1 MPRPRPARAP
11 SGVPRPAPGPAHTA
25 RGGALPALPS
35 WTATLTWK
43 AAVFITLMCCGL
55 AALLGVLVHRM
66 MTEQTERAARASA
79 MDRLDRT
86 IVAYE
91 AGARL
96 RRGEGIDPAGLP
108 PRLHALA
115 LRGKRGTAFGVH
127 RGRTAVWA
135 AGPAA
140 DRTAIAVAVDFT
152 SAEETIAGLD
162 RAILGSSALAIGGT
176 LLIGAFGVTRVTRR
190 LHLTAQVARRISAGD
205 LDARVGDRTRSQDEV
220 AAVSRALDTMA
231 GTLQRKLEAE
241 QRFTADVAHELRTPL
256 TGLVAAAELLPPGR
270 PAELVRDR
278 VQAMRA
284 LTEDLLEISRLD
296 TGSERVELDSYDLAE
311 LTARTIRA
319 SATDTALVVAAGARL
334 ETDRRRLERIIGNL
348 VLNAHK
354 HGATP
359 VTVTVD
365 GRTRSVTV
373 TDAGPGYPAYLL
385 EAGPQRFRT
394 EGMNKGHG
402 LGLTIAVGQARVLG
416 ATLSFRNRAEGGAE
430 ARLTLPASAAPGATA
445 PPPGRDGPPAP
456 SSAAPRAR

>member
-1 MPRPRPARAP
+1 MTDSSIAAPPHARERRVRARRRSDHHAQEELGFLTRCLDIVSAAGTAEERLASLLELLADTAGARRAAVLADAGERRVAVALRRNEDPTAAEALAAWLDARAP
-11 SGVPRPAPGPAHTA
+11 RTRA
-25 RGGALPALPS
+25 
-35 WTATLTWK
+35 
-43 AAVFITLMCCGL
+43 
-55 AALLGVLVHRM
+55 
-66 MTEQTERAARASA
+66 ERAAAGRAVVSHA
-79 MDRLDRT
+79 
-86 IVAYE
+86 VA
-91 AGARL
+91 APT
-96 RRGEGIDPAGLP
+96 PA
-108 PRLHALA
+108 PRLVRAVNDHAESDPQASTA
-115 LRGKRGTAFGVH
+115 LVASEDSG
-127 RGRTAVWA
+127 
-135 AGPAA
+135 AGPSHYACLSVPGSWP
-140 DRTAIAVAVDFT
+140 IV
-152 SAEETIAGLD
+152 
-162 RAILGSSALAIGGT
+162 LGFE
-176 LLIGAFGVTRVTRR
+176 FG
-190 LHLTAQVARRISAGD
+190 
-205 LDARVGDRTRSQDEV
+205 DEV
-220 AAVSRALDTMA
+220 AAENCALRLPMAFIRHAGAALAMISESLATERELELLRAQDAERTHFVST
-231 GTLQRKLEAE
+231 
-241 QRFTADVAHELRTPL
+241 VAHELRTPL

-319 SATDTALVVAAGARL
+319 SVTDTALVVAAGARL
-334 ETDRRRLERIIGNL
+334 ETDRRRLDRIIGNL

-373 TDAGPGYPAYLL
+373 ADAGPGYPAYLL

-402 LGLTIAVGQARVLG
+402 LGLTIAVGQARALG

-456 SSAAPRAR
+456 GSAVPRAR